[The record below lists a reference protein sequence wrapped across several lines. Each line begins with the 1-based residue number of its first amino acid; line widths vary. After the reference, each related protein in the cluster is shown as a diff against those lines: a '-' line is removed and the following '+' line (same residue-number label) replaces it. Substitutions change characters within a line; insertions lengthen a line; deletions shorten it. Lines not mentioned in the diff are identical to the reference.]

1 MYEEDDDFEDYLK
14 EVGSKFMKM
23 FLDQK
28 ESEETKPRSCVVLK
42 IVGKDCI
49 LIKVTTTKIHSKN
62 HPQYAFCIPVSENP
76 SDKDTLKCIGK
87 LKYDPSYL
95 YINKITTID
104 TTEQVTIDN
113 KSKDCVQLKK

>member
-1 MYEEDDDFEDYLK
+1 MSLSEGDFVVCYNFP
-14 EVGSKFMKM
+14 G
-23 FLDQK
+23 
-28 ESEETKPRSCVVLK
+28 ETKPRSCVVLK

-76 SDKDTLKCIGK
+76 IS
-87 LKYDPSYL
+87 PSYL

-104 TTEQVTIDN
+104 TTEQVTINN
-113 KSKDCVQLKK
+113 KSKDCVQLVTNNGQKISMDPTSFQDLKEKIKSLLL